1 MSGRNTHTHTHAN
14 KALCSCLCMCMCVCC
29 DVGHR
34 QHKGCTINW
43 LQFQLRTT
51 KLRQAPTATLTAT
64 PFSRLSDS
72 CSKLNCIWIWQRVRA
87 QHSIKTL
94 HTCTDMH
101 MCVCLFVCLFVCMM
115 HCTCRQGICMISRS
129 VATHTHTHTNNNTN
143 RNAIAAWSLDEK
155 WIKKKNRALLC
166 ICRTIEFRT
175 HCANFRCTHKYTYCF
190 LRFRFAVVGK
200 YSILTPLVSAILK
213 KQKLNDEQNMLL
225 MNWNELEPTHT
236 LKADSVTRQA
246 FR

>member
-1 MSGRNTHTHTHAN
+1 MHRHAYVRLSVCLSVCVYDALHMQTRNLHDKPLCCYTHT
-14 KALCSCLCMCMCVCC
+14 
-29 DVGHR
+29 
-34 QHKGCTINW
+34 
-43 LQFQLRTT
+43 
-51 KLRQAPTATLTAT
+51 
-64 PFSRLSDS
+64 
-72 CSKLNCIWIWQRVRA
+72 RA
-87 QHSIKTL
+87 
-94 HTCTDMH
+94 
-101 MCVCLFVCLFVCMM
+101 
-115 HCTCRQGICMISRS
+115 
-129 VATHTHTHTNNNTN
+129 HTHTNNNTN

-166 ICRTIEFRT
+166 ICRTIEFWT

-236 LKADSVTRQA
+236 LKAGSVTRQA